1 MAYRKNPI
9 IIMYSVNDDNI
20 NNIGL
25 PKKSDDSGGLP
36 KESGDSG
43 LPRECSEDNSI
54 KLNPKSPII
63 VKNYP
68 SPTYI
73 QTRITNGR
81 PQEFKLFQIRLI
93 KVRHRELQRIV
104 SANIRE

>member
-1 MAYRKNPI
+1 MIEMDYPKSPLIMDYPENPPKIIAIKLDPKSRI
-9 IIMYSVNDDNI
+9 IIMD
-20 NNIGL
+20 
-25 PKKSDDSGGLP
+25 
-36 KESGDSG
+36 
-43 LPRECSEDNSI
+43 
-54 KLNPKSPII
+54 
-63 VKNYP
+63 YP